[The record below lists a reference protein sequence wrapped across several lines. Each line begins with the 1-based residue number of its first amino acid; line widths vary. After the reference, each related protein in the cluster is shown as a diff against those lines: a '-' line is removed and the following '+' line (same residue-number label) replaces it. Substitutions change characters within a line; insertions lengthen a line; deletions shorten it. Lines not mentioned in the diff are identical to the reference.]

1 MEMGH
6 RRQIQAQRGLDEF
19 HFDYCFPGDEFGC
32 KLSVLIGVEKYTG
45 MKMAAVVPTKGGT
58 GAFAARKA
66 MELVNECGDRELN
79 VIVKSDQE
87 PAIKFLMSDI
97 SRMRTSG
104 KTLLEESPKLGEQW
118 SGRKGHSNLRR
129 FHKKSQKPT

>member
-1 MEMGH
+1 MGH
-6 RRQIQAQRGLDEF
+6 RRQPQAERGLDEF

-32 KLSVLIGVEKYTG
+32 KLSVLVGVEKYTG
-45 MKMAAVVPTKGGT
+45 MKMASVVPTKGGT

-66 MELVNECGDRELN
+66 IEQINESGHRELN

-87 PAIKFLMSDI
+87 PAIKFLMNDM

-104 KTLLEESPKLGEQW
+104 KTLVEESPKRS
-118 SGRKGHSNLRR
+118 SGSN
-129 FHKKSQKPT
+129 